1 MDRVINGEEQVVRF
15 YCDCY
20 DPKHVLEMVTHHCG
34 TAFRYIEFRPFVCG
48 KGAFKWRLRNAWNLL
63 KGEDTQLSEFLLR
76 AEDMVPMAHFILA
89 QMPTTETVSNEY
101 V

>member
-1 MDRVINGEEQVVRF
+1 MDKLIEGEEEMVRF

-20 DPKHVLEMVTHHCG
+20 DPRHVLELVTHHCG
-34 TAFRYIEFRPFVCG
+34 KHLGYVEFRPFVCG

-63 KGEDTQLSEFLLR
+63 RGEDTQLSEFLLR
-76 AEDMVPMAHFILA
+76 PEDIVPIAHFLLNQI
-89 QMPTTETVSNEY
+89 PSTTSNEY